1 MSDKPASRT
10 RGAKRRRD
18 DTESLRQDYECPV
31 CMELPAGAVHRCA
44 KGHRICGACDERL
57 FRSAIAIGL
66 ESSPSGG
73 CVSRGDVII
82 VEDTPGFTRRCMIT
96 RMYKW
101 DEKAEDEKAEGES
114 E

>member
-31 CMELPAGAVHRCA
+31 CMDLPSGAVHRCA

-57 FRSAIAIGL
+57 ESLGERDRLLGRRLLLVDPAHARREDGPRPPGAVAAGCRCPRGTRTDRSFFDCAFI
-66 ESSPSGG
+66 
-73 CVSRGDVII
+73 C
-82 VEDTPGFTRRCMIT
+82 
-96 RMYKW
+96 
-101 DEKAEDEKAEGES
+101 
-114 E
+114 